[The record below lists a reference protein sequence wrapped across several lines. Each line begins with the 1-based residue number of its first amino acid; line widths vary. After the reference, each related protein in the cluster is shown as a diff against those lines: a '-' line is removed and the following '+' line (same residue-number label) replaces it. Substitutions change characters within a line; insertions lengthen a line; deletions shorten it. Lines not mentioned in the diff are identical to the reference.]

1 MASELS
7 VRSIVPQTERLVTVG
22 VGISVD
28 ADSDINIESP
38 ISVVGNLNIGHA
50 DVSDK
55 LLIDSTLTINNDAVG
70 DGSNITNLETAT
82 TRNRVIAYQY
92 VLDPLTF
99 KA

>member
-28 ADSDINIESP
+28 ADSDYQSIESP

-55 LLIDSTLTINNDAVG
+55 LLIDIYS
-70 DGSNITNLETAT
+70 
-82 TRNRVIAYQY
+82 
-92 VLDPLTF
+92 
-99 KA
+99 